1 MMQTSV
7 EGYREEQR
15 LLWRRLIQFAVL
27 LVAGLFLAILVTV
40 FVPGL
45 SDTAHAQGG
54 PAVSQPSTAISG
66 GFGPAVSQPSTA
78 ISGSFGPAVSQ
89 PSTAISGRFRP
100 AVSQPSAEI

>member
-1 MMQTSV
+1 MVQTSV
-7 EGYREEQR
+7 ESYQEEQR
-15 LLWRRLIQFAVL
+15 LPWRQLLQYAVL

-45 SDTAHAQGG
+45 SGTAHAQGG

-78 ISGSFGPAVSQ
+78 ISGGF
-89 PSTAISGRFRP
+89 
-100 AVSQPSAEI
+100 